1 MAEFLTMEDAESKF
15 GKKGRTNAGLT
26 LGIIGT
32 ALAALGNNGGG
43 CGCGNNGIL
52 GGLFG
57 GNNGSCCA
65 MQQAEQ
71 AKTLAMVQGQQA
83 DNLSWANR
91 VQSMQDDIEVY
102 SYLNSRDLAT
112 NTRIGN
118 EVQVLTNQIWNDRV
132 QDLKD
137 KSGMYVD
144 LLTRDNAQNLRL
156 CDELYKR
163 REQDIQEKSDIFER
177 LGTRISELEKK
188 EAATSA
194 ALPLM
199 FELAKEKSE
208 RYSDACCCKSEKDL
222 LKTASALQT
231 EGMAVTNNLQ
241 RQLDHKITGELKY
254 SYSNLCAPVPSIA
267 PLYCSPFTQYGT
279 GMYAGT
285 AASNWNAVNTAINGA
300 CPTCQAQ

>member
-1 MAEFLTMEDAESKF
+1 MAEFLTMSEAEDKF
-15 GKKGRTNAGLT
+15 GKKGTAKAGLT

-32 ALAALGNNGGG
+32 ALAALNNNGGG

-57 GNNGSCCA
+57 GNNNGCCA
-65 MQQAEQ
+65 MREAEN
-71 AKTLAMVQGQQA
+71 AKTLAMAQGQMA

-91 VQSMQDDIEVY
+91 VQSLQDDI
-102 SYLNSRDLAT
+102 DLYTYVNAT
-112 NTRIGN
+112 NQKLGN

-163 REQDIQEKSDIFER
+163 REQDVQEKSDIFER
-177 LGTRISELEKK
+177 LSTRINELEKR

-194 ALPLM
+194 AIPLM
-199 FELAKEKSE
+199 FELTQVKANK
-208 RYSDACCCKSEKDL
+208 YTDDCCCKAEKQNLISD
-222 LKTASALQT
+222 AY
-231 EGMAVTNNLQ
+231 LQ
-241 RQLDHKITGELKY
+241 RQIDHKIDGELKY
-254 SYSNLCAPVPSIA
+254 AYSNLCAPVPNIS
-267 PLYCSPFTQYGT
+267 PLYCSPFTTYGS
-279 GMYAGT
+279 GT
-285 AASNWNAVNTAINGA
+285 TWSGCCNTSG
-300 CPTCQAQ
+300 CQAQ